1 MLLSSLILSSPQAV
15 YQSLLHLGW
24 IDKLLDNISTLFID
38 IYKDQLRSTRV
49 RVVEYPFDKYFE
61 QQVKELEDNSAPI
74 NSEGVVTG
82 AENKKDPLVS
92 SEHGGPPPPSVPG
105 LIQGMYLYIIS
116 QEDILTPI
124 KRSVRLRRA
133 WRPLTRV
140 RRPRPQILLD
150 QPRLSRARF

>member
-1 MLLSSLILSSPQAV
+1 MYWSYSMLLSSLILSSPQAV

-38 IYKDQLRSTRV
+38 IYKNQLRSTRV

-105 LIQGMYLYIIS
+105 LIQGMYL
-116 QEDILTPI
+116 
-124 KRSVRLRRA
+124 
-133 WRPLTRV
+133 
-140 RRPRPQILLD
+140 
-150 QPRLSRARF
+150 